1 MSDYDFKTLNDK
13 EFEVLCVDLLS
24 ESIGQK
30 FERFKAGKDAGVDGR
45 FFAKNGK
52 EAVLQCKHWAN
63 TPISQL
69 IKEIKNKEKK
79 KVDKLAPERYFLA
92 ISNPLSKA
100 DKKSLFDALSPHV
113 KSESDILGK
122 EDLNDLIEKYQHI
135 EQRHYKLWLHSA
147 NVLSHVLNKA
157 ILGRSQFSAEE
168 IIRFSSKYAVTS
180 NHHLAL
186 SIIEKLNVVIITG
199 EPGVGKT
206 TLAEHICLNYI
217 TQGYEYFQINE
228 DIQEAEALFDMDS
241 KQIFYF
247 DDFLGR
253 NYLQA
258 LKGHEGNQITQF
270 IKRVSTNKNKKF
282 VLTSRSTILNQG
294 KFLIDS
300 FEHANIKRNEYE
312 LNIKSLSE
320 IEKAHILYNHLW
332 HSNLAKEYIEAL
344 YVDKRYKEII
354 KHKNFNPRLIN
365 YITDPTRLTDYPHD
379 KYWSF
384 ILDSLDNPSQIWEH
398 PFMAQLDDY
407 GRVIVLLVVFN
418 GGAIKEKTLSVAYH
432 TYISLQQ
439 NTNLQGQREFTSN
452 LKILSGSFL
461 TRLISD
467 KSEVAIDLFNPS
479 IGDFI
484 LNRYQNNDA
493 TICAVMASLIS
504 IPSLQTLRSLVVNK
518 SLGKSQL
525 KSISSFVM
533 EHLYKLNFENIDSI
547 YIASLFSLLISSGEL
562 NKNKMAIYS
571 TFARFVLSDDN
582 YCGVTTGTISI
593 VIWGMKQGI
602 ITCPEALTYVNNHME
617 DITSDSEIKATTSLL
632 RCLPEDFNG
641 LDEAFEALKTHVMD
655 VVAENLTDCIDV
667 NDAFSKADYED
678 YDTVYSKLHYFL
690 ESYLDEFDLDFS
702 SYDIMEILDNY
713 DYKYEH
719 DRYIENSYEPEFD
732 KDVYTPQVMA
742 IDQIDDLFDRS

>member
-1 MSDYDFKTLNDK
+1 MSNYDFKTLNDK
-13 EFEVLCVDLLS
+13 EFEALCVDLLS
-24 ESIGQK
+24 ESLGQK

-45 FFAKNGK
+45 FFANDGK
-52 EAVLQCKHWAN
+52 EAILQCKHWAN
-63 TPISQL
+63 TPINQL
-69 IKEIKNKEKK
+69 ITEIKNKEKK
-79 KVDKLAPERYFLA
+79 KVDRLAPARYFLA
-92 ISNPLSKA
+92 ISNPLSRA
-100 DKKSLFDALSPHV
+100 DKKLLFDALAPHV
-113 KSESDILGK
+113 KSESDILGC
-122 EDLNDLIEKYQHI
+122 EDLNDLITTYQHI

-157 ILGRSQFSAEE
+157 ILGRSQFSIEE
-168 IIRFSSKYAVTS
+168 IIRFSSRYAVTS
-180 NHHLAL
+180 NHHSALA
-186 SIIEKLNVVIITG
+186 IIEKLNVVIITG
-199 EPGVGKT
+199 DPGVGKT

-217 TQGYEYFQINE
+217 AKDYQYLQVSD
-228 DIQEAEALFDMDS
+228 DIHEVESAFDMDS

-344 YVDKRYKEII
+344 YVDKRYKGII

-418 GGAIKEKTLSVAYH
+418 GGAIKETSLSAAYH
-432 TYISLQQ
+432 KYINFPQ
-439 NTNLQGQREFTSN
+439 NASLQGQREFASN

-461 TRLISD
+461 TRLISE
-467 KSEVAIDLFNPS
+467 KSDIAIDLFNPS

-484 LNRYQNNDA
+484 LNRYQSNEPA
-493 TICAVMASLIS
+493 ICTVMASLIS
-504 IPSLQTLRSLVVNK
+504 VSSLQTLRSLLANNRL
-518 SLGKSQL
+518 SKSQV
-525 KSISSFVM
+525 KSISSFLL
-533 EHLYKLNFENIDSI
+533 EHLHELSFEHASSI
-547 YIASLFSLLISSGEL
+547 YIASLFGVLLSCGEPDKTKLATYSS
-562 NKNKMAIYS
+562 S
-571 TFARFVLSDDN
+571 ARFVLLDENLNITDSN
-582 YCGVTTGTISI
+582 ISFLEWGVGQNAISFE
-593 VIWGMKQGI
+593 
-602 ITCPEALTYVNNHME
+602 EALTYINKHIEYVV
-617 DITSDSEIKATTSLL
+617 SDSEIKATTSLL
-632 RCLPEDFNG
+632 RYLPEEFNG
-641 LDEAFEALKTHVMD
+641 LNETIEAFKTHFLD
-655 VVAENLTDCIDV
+655 ITSENLTDYIDV
-667 NDAFSKADYED
+667 NDAFSEAGYED

-690 ESYLDEFDLDFS
+690 EQYLYEFDLDFS
-702 SYDIMEILDNY
+702 SYDIIDILKGY

-719 DRYIENSYEPEFD
+719 DRYIENSYESEDDRDFD
-732 KDVYTPQVMA
+732 SPQVIA

>member
-13 EFEVLCVDLLS
+13 EFEALCVDLLS
-24 ESIGQK
+24 ESLGKK

-45 FFAKNGK
+45 FFTNNGG
-52 EAVLQCKHWAN
+52 EVILQCKHWAN
-63 TPISQL
+63 TPIKQL
-69 IKEIKNKEKK
+69 ISELKNKEKK
-79 KVDKLAPERYFLA
+79 KVDKLAPPHYLLA
-92 ISNPLSKA
+92 ISNPLSRA
-100 DKKSLFDALSPHV
+100 DKKLIFDALAPHV
-113 KSESDILGK
+113 KSESEIFGC
-122 EDLNDLIEKYQHI
+122 EDLNDLIKKYQHI
-135 EQRHYKLWLHSA
+135 EQRQYKLWLHSA

-157 ILGRSQFSAEE
+157 ILGRSQFSIEE
-168 IIRFSSKYAVTS
+168 IIRFSSRYAVTS
-180 NHHLAL
+180 NHNLAL
-186 SIIEKLNVVIITG
+186 AVIEKLNAVIITG

-217 TQGYEYFQINE
+217 AQGYQYFQVND
-228 DIQEAEALFDMDS
+228 DIHEAESVFDTDS

-270 IKRVSTNKNKKF
+270 IKRVTTNKNKKF

-344 YVDKRYKEII
+344 YVDKRYKEVI

-365 YITDPTRLTDYPHD
+365 YITDPTRLTDCPHD

-384 ILDSLDNPSQIWEH
+384 ILDSSDNPYQIWEH

-418 GGAIKEKTLSVAYH
+418 GGAINEKTLSAAFH
-432 TYISLQQ
+432 RYISFSQ
-439 NTNLQGQREFTSN
+439 NTNLQGQHEFASN

-461 TRLISD
+461 TRVISE
-467 KSEVAIDLFNPS
+467 KSDAAIDLFNPS

-484 LNRYQNNDA
+484 LKRYESDEF
-493 TICAVMASLIS
+493 TIRVVMSSLITVS
-504 IPSLQTLRSLVVNK
+504 SLQTLQSFQASK
-518 SLGKSQL
+518 SLSKVKV
-525 KSISSFVM
+525 KSISGYLLENF
-533 EHLYKLNFENIDSI
+533 HNLNFEHTSPV
-547 YIASLFSLLISSGEL
+547 YISSLFSILLSCGEID
-562 NKNKMAIYS
+562 KTKFEIHAKS
-571 TFARFVLSDDN
+571 AKFVLLDDN
-582 YCGVTTGTISI
+582 YNISDNTIFFIEWGVKEKVIS
-593 VIWGMKQGI
+593 VE
-602 ITCPEALTYVNNHME
+602 EALAYVRKHM
-617 DITSDSEIKATTSLL
+617 DYIVSDSEIKATTSLL
-632 RCLPEDFNG
+632 KLLPEDTNG
-641 LDEAFEALKTHVMD
+641 ILEIIESFKTYVLDMVS
-655 VVAENLTDCIDV
+655 ENLTDCIDTTI
-667 NDAFSKADYED
+667 AYSEADYED
-678 YDTVYSKLHYFL
+678 YDTVFSKLHFL
-690 ESYLDEFDLDFS
+690 IEQYLDELDLDFS
-702 SYDIMEILDNY
+702 SYDVIDILNNFDFQ
-713 DYKYEH
+713 YEH
-719 DRYIENSYEPEFD
+719 DQYIENSYEPELDRHFD
-732 KDVYTPQVMA
+732 AAQVMA